1 MTIRAA
7 VAHLDQIGSVD
18 PAWAPAWRSIR
29 HHFGIESFGVNAAVE
44 DPPGW
49 LVVGHTEADTGDEE
63 LYLVLRGTARFTVDE
78 AVFDAP
84 AGTLVL
90 PEIEAFRA
98 AQALDPGTVLLFA
111 GGRPGARYVPPDW
124 DGGGAPDPDKSG
136 YRPRTGRTGGYRR
149 MDVQDMPSDPAHLGI
164 RSLRIDAVTA
174 DSGEVAIDA
183 TTGHGDGTLYL
194 VAEGGARLTVGGE
207 TIVAPPLT
215 FVHVPAGSPVHAVAT
230 APRTLVYALEGEAP

>member
-29 HHFGIESFGVNAAVE
+29 HHFGIESFGVNAAGD

-49 LVVGHTEADTGDEE
+49 LVVGHTETDTGDEE
-63 LYLVLRGTARFTVDE
+63 LYIVLRGRARFTVDE
-78 AVFDAP
+78 AVFDAT
-84 AGTLVL
+84 ADTLVL

-136 YRPRTGRTGGYRR
+136 YRPRTGRADGYRCVHVR
-149 MDVQDMPSDPAHLGI
+149 GVPSDPAHLGS
-164 RSLRIDAVTA
+164 RSLRVDAVTA
-174 DSGEVAIDA
+174 DTGHVAID
-183 TTGHGDGTLYL
+183 TSTGAGDGTLYV
-194 VAEGGARLTVGGE
+194 VAEGGARLTAGGE
-207 TIVAPPLT
+207 TIEAPPLT
-215 FVHVPAGSPVHAVAT
+215 FVHVRAGVAVHAVAS
-230 APRTLVYALEGEAP
+230 APRTLVYALRADGQ